1 MATSLIQKPISQL
14 TLSPGS
20 VVTIADLNWQELEQ
34 VLEEWGEKRHSKIA
48 YCQGV
53 LEVMVPLPEH
63 EKNVVILGDIVKL
76 LLNHQGR
83 EWECLRSTTY
93 KNELKRVGIEPDD
106 SFYIEHREA
115 VIGKKRLDLS
125 IDPPPDLAIEVDL
138 TSCTQESAYLALR
151 VPELWIYAHDQ
162 LRIFCLDNDGYRE
175 SNHSLIFPNVPL
187 KTLIPDTIQTANRRG
202 ISVALKALAAH
213 LKTLEF

>member
-1 MATSLIQKPISQL
+1 MTTTLIQKPISQL

-34 VLEEWGEKRHSKIA
+34 VLQEWGQKRRCKIA
-48 YCQGV
+48 YYQGI

-63 EKNVVILGDIVKL
+63 EKNAVILGDIVKL

-115 VIGKKRLDLS
+115 VIGKKCLDLS
-125 IDPPPDLAIEVDL
+125 VDPPPDLAIEIDL
-138 TSCTQESAYLALR
+138 TSRTQEAAYLALR
-151 VPELWIYAHDQ
+151 VPELWIYAHDL
-162 LRIFCLDNDGYRE
+162 LRIFCLENDRYRE
-175 SNHSLIFPNVPL
+175 SQESLVFPGLPL
-187 KTLIPDTIQTANRRG
+187 KTLISETIENANSKG
-202 ISVALKALAAH
+202 ISVALRELANQMM
-213 LKTLEF
+213 KFE